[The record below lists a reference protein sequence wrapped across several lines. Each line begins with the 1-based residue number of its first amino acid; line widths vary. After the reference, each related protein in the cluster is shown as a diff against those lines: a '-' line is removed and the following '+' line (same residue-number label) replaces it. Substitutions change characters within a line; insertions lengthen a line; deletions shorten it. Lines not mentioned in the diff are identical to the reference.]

1 MIICDKFVQLYG
13 TNHLLQ
19 KIRLFNKYKL
29 LVSNQWLIVSF
40 DTYYNGSKKFQFVKV
55 NRKLKNH
62 MI

>member
-62 MI
+62 MV